1 MSKERLIGLLIKAI
15 LEEYMMENVEDLIV
29 YFLRQGIRLTRNVAT
44 DLYYEYTWR
53 RRKYIEYKSVK
64 NSLNV
69 TLEPRKLPKR

>member
-1 MSKERLIGLLIKAI
+1 MSKEKLITLLIKAI

-29 YFLRQGIRLTRNVAT
+29 YFLRQGIKLTRNVAT

-53 RRKYIEYKSVK
+53 RRRYIEYKTVK

-69 TLEPRKLPKR
+69 TLQPKKFPKS